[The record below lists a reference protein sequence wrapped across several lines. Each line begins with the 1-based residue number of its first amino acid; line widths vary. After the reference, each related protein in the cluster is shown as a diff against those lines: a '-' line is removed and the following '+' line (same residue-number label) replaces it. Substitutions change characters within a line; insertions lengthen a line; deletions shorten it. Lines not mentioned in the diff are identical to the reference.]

1 MTRVMKQSIQ
11 VKNGLT
17 ILHTL
22 LRHIPQGCH
31 MIYSLVPHT
40 AYLSYTMYYVG
51 EFGIVYKAHL
61 VKLGQSIPEVVA
73 VKTLKG

>member
-1 MTRVMKQSIQ
+1 
-11 VKNGLT
+11 
-17 ILHTL
+17 
-22 LRHIPQGCH
+22 